1 MLSNLFRKDYFKTL
15 YISSCSLMLLSLTGC
30 VSMNIKDANI
40 PSNVKRIVSQNN
52 GQILTPE
59 NRLTAKHNLEVG
71 YQYRVLALDSEEEQN
86 PRYIHRLTK
95 VDGDFLYFSTVDK
108 YGRESFKDYER
119 FRFGQLSK
127 LKKNNSYK
135 ADDYNHC
142 LFTIG
147 ECAYKN
153 FFGKEQVIETT
164 FRDGV
169 WISNEPYGR
178 DKRQMV
184 FRVYKTDGLPL
195 YEYSVWPEGTTLEKR
210 RVEIDHSYG
219 YVFDVNKAFRGMPVA
234 RSVCVDSKKTRR
246 VGVEI
251 KLERL
256 DGKALTKHSR
266 FVSHLEEFVTSD
278 PCMPSLF
285 GSSINQVKGNGW
297 IFDKPE
303 GRIIVDTI
311 NGGISAYTV
320 APFTM
325 GNFEQWH
332 SLTSKRLREHFEP
345 EGIKA
350 YIKVDP

>member
-1 MLSNLFRKDYFKTL
+1 
-15 YISSCSLMLLSLTGC
+15 
-30 VSMNIKDANI
+30 MNVKDAKTPSSVKQIVAANI
-40 PSNVKRIVSQNN
+40 
-52 GQILTPE
+52 GQVLTPD
-59 NRLTAKHNLEVG
+59 NRLTAKHDLEEG
-71 YQYRVLALDSEEEQN
+71 YQYRMLTLDSEEEES
-86 PRYIHRLTK
+86 PRYIYRLTK

-178 DKRQMV
+178 DKRQVV

-210 RVEIDHSYG
+210 RVEIDQSYG
-219 YVFDVNKAFRGMPVA
+219 LTFDVTKTTRGMPVA
-234 RSVCVDSKKTRR
+234 RAVCIDAEETRR
-246 VGVEI
+246 IGVEI
-251 KLERL
+251 RLEST
-256 DGKALTKHSR
+256 DGKAITKHRR
-266 FVSHLEEFVTSD
+266 FIAQLEEFVSSD
-278 PCMPSLF
+278 PCLPRLSR
-285 GSSINQVKGNGW
+285 STIQQVKGNGW
-297 IFDKPE
+297 IFDKPNGE
-303 GRIIVDTI
+303 IIIDTI
-311 NGGISAYTV
+311 NEGISAYTL
-320 APFTM
+320 ASFSM
-325 GNFEQWH
+325 GNFDQWY
-332 SLTSKRLREHFEP
+332 SLTSKRLKDYFEP
-345 EGIKA
+345 KGIKA